1 MNVDRLH
8 QIIIAPV
15 ISEKST
21 RATERANAAVF
32 RVARDAK
39 KPEIKTRA
47 SEANAVV
54 FEVAK
59 SATKPLIK
67 EAVETLFNVKVESV
81 STVNVKGKQKS
92 FGRIRGRRSDWK
104 KAYVKLAA
112 GQELDFLATE

>member
-39 KPEIKTRA
+39 KPEIKT
-47 SEANAVV
+47 
-54 FEVAK
+54 
-59 SATKPLIK
+59 
-67 EAVETLFNVKVESV
+67 AVETLFNVKVESV

-112 GQELDFLATE
+112 GQELDFLAAE